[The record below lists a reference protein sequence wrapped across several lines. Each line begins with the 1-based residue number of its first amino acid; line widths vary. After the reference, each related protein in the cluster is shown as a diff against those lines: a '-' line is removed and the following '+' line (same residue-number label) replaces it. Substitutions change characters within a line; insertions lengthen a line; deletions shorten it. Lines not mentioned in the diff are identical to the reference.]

1 MKRIHFIII
10 GLIAA
15 AAVSCGKQSPE
26 FALTSE
32 TFNIGYEGG
41 KIEIGYDIR
50 NHVPGKS
57 SS

>member
-41 KIEIGYDIR
+41 KIEIG
-50 NHVPGKS
+50 
-57 SS
+57 

>member
-32 TFNIGYEGG
+32 TFNIVSFPEKGG
-41 KIEIGYDIR
+41 
-50 NHVPGKS
+50 S
-57 SS
+57 SAI